1 MDETEKGLLKQ
12 LLFKLE
18 EKRNTSQSGKET
30 NSDMT
35 EMYDRMLKEL
45 VEIKN
50 EQKKMNKSLFSIQN
64 EIKKGREKKSIGRIG
79 KGKRIR

>member
-12 LLFKLE
+12 LLLKLE
-18 EKRNTSQSGKET
+18 EKRNTFQSGKET

-50 EQKKMNKSLFSIQN
+50 EQKKMNESLFSIQN
-64 EIKKGREKKSIGRIG
+64 EIKKGREKNQ
-79 KGKRIR
+79 